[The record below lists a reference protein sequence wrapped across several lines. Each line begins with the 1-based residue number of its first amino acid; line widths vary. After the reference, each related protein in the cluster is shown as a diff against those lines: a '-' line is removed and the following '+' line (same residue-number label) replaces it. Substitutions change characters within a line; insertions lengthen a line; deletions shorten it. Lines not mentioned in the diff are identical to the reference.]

1 MKINDDRRRLVLGTL
16 AAAISLN
23 VRAEAGYPSRPV
35 RLIVPYAP
43 GGSVDAVARI
53 LGRAAEEMLKQP
65 VVIDNRPGANTL
77 IGTEAVARSKAD
89 GYTLILATN
98 PHTSNPSLYASVHY
112 DAQKDFAAV
121 AHLGNTPNVIC
132 VNPKLGV
139 KSLKGLIDLARANPG
154 KRLDF
159 ATAGLGSA
167 QQITGEMLG
176 LQAGVKFQHIPY
188 KGGGPA
194 SADVIS
200 GQVPIL
206 ITGSAAAVPLVKA
219 NSLVAL
225 AVTGA
230 SRIAALPD
238 VPTVAESGFP
248 GFAADNWFAV
258 LAPRGTPEAV
268 IEQLNKVF
276 NAVVQMPAVRQQMAG
291 LGIDV
296 VTGTPQQAEEF
307 LKDDAQKV
315 AKVIK
320 AVGIKLSE

>member
-1 MKINDDRRRLVLGTL
+1 MTINDSRRSLVLGTM
-16 AAAISLN
+16 AAAVSLN
-23 VRAEAGYPSRPV
+23 VRAQADYPSQPV

-43 GGSVDAVARI
+43 GGSVDGVARI

-65 VVIDNRPGANTL
+65 VLVDNRPGANTI
-77 IGTEAVARSKAD
+77 IGTGAVARSKAD

-98 PHTSNPSLYASVHY
+98 PHTSNPSLYARVPY
-112 DAQKDFAAV
+112 DAQKDFSAV

-139 KSLKGLIDLARANPG
+139 KSLRELIDMAKANPS

-167 QQITGEMLG
+167 QQIAGEMLG

-194 SADVIS
+194 SADAVS
-200 GQVPIL
+200 GHVPIL
-206 ITGSAAAVPLVKA
+206 ITGSAAAIPFIKA

-248 GFAADNWFAV
+248 GFEADNWFAV
-258 LAPRGTPEAV
+258 LAPRGTPNAV

-276 NAVVQMPAVRQQMAG
+276 NAVVQTPVVRQQMAA

-296 VTGTPQQAEEF
+296 VTGTPQQAEAF

-320 AVGIKLSE
+320 SVGIALSE